1 MIVFKRECC
10 EMVSKCCV
18 EDILDG
24 ARGRNRTGTA
34 SRWRSVVQ
42 CGFTVLLDLS
52 DSGHQPHASACTRK
66 HIFLHNCYTGPTSE

>member
-1 MIVFKRECC
+1 MIVFNRECC

-34 SRWRSVVQ
+34 SRWCSIVQ
-42 CGFTVLLDLS
+42 CGFTVLLNLI
-52 DSGHQPHASACTRK
+52 DSGH
-66 HIFLHNCYTGPTSE
+66 